1 MPSPTHMLPLARAA
15 TLMETGNALR
25 AAVMQ
30 WGHSLQ
36 TAREVDGIDA
46 AVADGLLTE
55 IHERG
60 ICWRGPGR
68 PVPVQATEQQAE
80 PLAAG
85 LLRPAAGSKHALSV
99 FLRISAH
106 VRYQQL
112 LSNSDERTC
121 TRLRSAGGATAGKSL
136 VAPAVLRDAHVTDDQ
151 LQEIEKSNLRHTSQ
165 TNSQASE
172 NKFTFLGLLLSLAL
186 PLPALP
192 PPQVHRKP

>member
-1 MPSPTHMLPLARAA
+1 MPSSMHMLPLARAA

-36 TAREVDGIDA
+36 TAREVDGVDA

-60 ICWRGPGR
+60 ICWRGPGQ

-80 PLAAG
+80 PLAAD

-99 FLRISAH
+99 FLRISAN

-136 VAPAVLRDAHVTDDQ
+136 VAPAGLREAHFTDDQ
-151 LQEIEKSNLRHTSQ
+151 LQEVLWWRLGCSTCSSEQRCQNFS
-165 TNSQASE
+165 ASTQCYCHE
-172 NKFTFLGLLLSLAL
+172 PLGEFADH
-186 PLPALP
+186 AAGC
-192 PPQVHRKP
+192 